1 MIHLIFLFKRRADLD
16 RQTFLR
22 HWRNVHAPL
31 VEQLPGVRRYVQN
44 ATLPV
49 QGQLPPFD
57 GVAEIWVENEAAATT
72 LRHCREYHEGVLAD
86 EHNFVDI
93 EQVVRLQTVDHV
105 VLAGAPVRRDDPL
118 PKRMT
123 FFKRKAGLTR
133 DELLRYWRGV
143 HGPLAASAP
152 GPRRYVQSAVL
163 PSAYEQGEPRFD
175 GVAQIWFDDG
185 AALQTLVESKL
196 FRESVKPDER
206 NFVAADG
213 FFTLATEERR
223 VIWPEPA

>member
-1 MIHLIFLFKRRADLD
+1 MIHLICLFRRRAGSDH
-16 RQTFLR
+16 QAFLR
-22 HWRNVHAPL
+22 YWQDVHAPL
-31 VEQLPGVRRYVQN
+31 VERLPGVRRYVQN
-44 ATLPV
+44 STLPV
-49 QGQLPPFD
+49 QGQLPPYD
-57 GVAEIWVENEAAATT
+57 GVEEIWAEDEAAAAAL
-72 LRHCREYHEGVLAD
+72 LRCRDYRDGALAD
-86 EHNFVDI
+86 ERNFVDV

-105 VLAGAPVRRDDPL
+105 VLAGGPVRRDDPL

-196 FRESVKPDER
+196 FRESVKPDEG